1 MRMWPWLRRVEHRR
15 TRRRGLVA
23 ALERLA
29 GLEQGEALRR
39 LDAQRLE
46 HLGREHLAHAA
57 LERQPAVAEAAVG
70 RLARTLGAEVEQ
82 SVPIIA
88 KLREEE
94 AAAVADLRIVHAE
107 LMAVVAQRQRLGEVV
122 GERLEAAEM
131 RFPPLR
137 VELEP
142 DALGARG
149 G

>member
-1 MRMWPWLRRVEHRR
+1 M
-15 TRRRGLVA
+15 
-23 ALERLA
+23 
-29 GLEQGEALRR
+29 
-39 LDAQRLE
+39 
-46 HLGREHLAHAA
+46 
-57 LERQPAVAEAAVG
+57 AAVG

-107 LMAVVAQRQRLGEVV
+107 LMAVVTQRQRLGEVV

-137 VELEP
+137 VEFEP
-142 DALGARG
+142 NMLGRAWLRKRGIALGNRAG
-149 G
+149 STGS